1 MGNTVGVARRLM
13 VRVASDGAHAV
24 RIVRGPGGGV
34 SPGWWRGCDERR
46 GWRGGGVGCGMN
58 GGGYRRGDGGVGDGR
73 DVWDK
78 AKWRAASGGGGGG
91 DDGGGCGGGCGI
103 DSAGAVARIA
113 VGLVNVVV
121 VVAVAVGWWSW

>member
-1 MGNTVGVARRLM
+1 MM

-91 DDGGGCGGGCGI
+91 DDGGRLDGGDCGGGCGI